1 MGLME
6 GGILMDIIIESFEQ
20 FYKKVLQFLPNFLAS
35 LLILIIGIILGR
47 ILNKIFLRIFRAI
60 GLDKFSEKS
69 GVIDLIRKGG
79 IKDSVSVLLSKVVR
93 WITITIFAI
102 IALRALEMPFVE
114 SLFEKFLLYL
124 PNVFVAA
131 IILLFGYLLGNFFGR
146 AALIASV
153 NAGIKIAG
161 IIGRF
166 VKFTVF
172 LLAATMA
179 LEQLGIGKE
188 TIVIAFA
195 IIFGG
200 VVLALAIALGLGGR
214 DTAKEYIEK
223 KLKGEEE
230 EEKKDEISHL

>member
-1 MGLME
+1 M
-6 GGILMDIIIESFEQ
+6 GILQSIIIEPFEQ
-20 FYKKVLQFLPNFLAS
+20 FYNNVLQFLPNFLTS
-35 LLILIIGIILGR
+35 LLILAIGLIFAR
-47 ILNKIFLRIFRAI
+47 ILNTVFLRIFRAI
-60 GLDKFSEKS
+60 GLDKFSERS

-79 IKDSVSVLLSKVVR
+79 IKDSLSVILSRAVR
-93 WITITIFAI
+93 WVTVIIFAI
-102 IALRALEMPFVE
+102 IALRALEIPTVE
-114 SLFEKFLLYL
+114 NLFEKFLLYL
-124 PNVFVAA
+124 PNVFIAA

-161 IIGRF
+161 IIGKF
-166 VKFTVF
+166 VKLTVF
-172 LLAATMA
+172 LLSSTMA

-200 VVLALAIALGLGGR
+200 IVLALSIAFGLGGR

-223 KLKGEEE
+223 KLKGDSE

>member
-1 MGLME
+1 
-6 GGILMDIIIESFEQ
+6 MDIIVESFEQ
-20 FYKKVLQFLPNFLAS
+20 FYKNVLQFLPNFLAF

-47 ILNKIFLRIFRAI
+47 ILNALFLKIFRAI
-60 GLDKFSEKS
+60 GLDKLSEKS
-69 GVIDLIRKGG
+69 GVMDLIRKGG
-79 IKDSVSVLLSKVVR
+79 IKDSVSVLLAKIVR
-93 WITITIFAI
+93 WVTVIIFAI
-102 IALRALEMPFVE
+102 IALRALELPTIE
-114 SLFEKFLLYL
+114 GLFEKFLLYL

-131 IILLFGYLLGNFFGR
+131 VILLFGYLLGNFFGR

-153 NAGIKIAG
+153 NAGIRIAG
-161 IIGRF
+161 VIGRF

-200 VVLALAIALGLGGR
+200 IVLALAIALGLGGKE
-214 DTAKEYIEK
+214 TAREYIEK
-223 KLKGEEE
+223 KLKGEDE

>member
-1 MGLME
+1 MDT
-6 GGILMDIIIESFEQ
+6 ILQKIIFEPFNNFFESI
-20 FYKKVLQFLPNFLAS
+20 VRFLPNFLAF
-35 LLILIIGIILGR
+35 LLILVIGIILGR
-47 ILNKIFLRIFRAI
+47 VLNALFLRIFRAV
-60 GLDKFSEKS
+60 GLDKLSEKS
-69 GVIDLIRKGG
+69 GAMDLIRKGG
-79 IKDSVSVLLSKVVR
+79 IKDSVSVLLAKIMR
-93 WITITIFAI
+93 WVTVIIFAI
-102 IALRALEMPFVE
+102 IALRALELPTIE
-114 SLFEKFLLYL
+114 GLFEKFLLYL

-131 IILLFGYLLGNFFGR
+131 VILLFGYLLGNFFGR

-153 NAGIKIAG
+153 NAGIRIAG
-161 IIGRF
+161 VIGRF

>member
-1 MGLME
+1 M
-6 GGILMDIIIESFEQ
+6 GILQSMIIEPFEQ
-20 FYKKVLQFLPNFLAS
+20 FYNNILQFLPNFLTS
-35 LLILIIGIILGR
+35 LLILVIGLILGR
-47 ILNKIFLRIFRAI
+47 VLNTIFLRIFRAI
-60 GLDKFSEKS
+60 GLDKLSERS
-69 GVIDLIRKGG
+69 GVVDLIRKGG
-79 IKDSVSVLLSKVVR
+79 IKDSVSVLLARSVR
-93 WITITIFAI
+93 WIIVIIFAI
-102 IALRALEMPFVE
+102 IALRALEIPTIE
-114 SLFEKFLLYL
+114 GLFERFLLYL

-161 IIGRF
+161 VIGKF

-172 LLAATMA
+172 LLASTMA

-200 VVLALAIALGLGGR
+200 VVLALSIAFGLGGQ
-214 DTAKEYIEK
+214 DTARQYIERK
-223 KLKGEEE
+223 IKGGTE

>member
-6 GGILMDIIIESFEQ
+6 GGILMDIIVDSFEQ
-20 FYKKVLQFLPNFLAS
+20 FYENVLQFLPNFLAF

-47 ILNKIFLRIFRAI
+47 ILNALFLRIFRAV
-60 GLDKFSEKS
+60 GLDKLSEKS
-69 GVIDLIRKGG
+69 GVMDLIRKGG
-79 IKDSVSVLLSKVVR
+79 IKDSVSVLLAKIVR
-93 WITITIFAI
+93 WVTVIIFAI
-102 IALRALEMPFVE
+102 IALRALELPTIE
-114 SLFEKFLLYL
+114 GLFEKFLLYL

-131 IILLFGYLLGNFFGR
+131 VILLFGYLLGNFFGR

-153 NAGIKIAG
+153 NAGIRIAG
-161 IIGRF
+161 VIGRF

-200 VVLALAIALGLGGR
+200 VVLALALALGLGGKE
-214 DTAKEYIEK
+214 TAREYIEK

>member
-6 GGILMDIIIESFEQ
+6 GGILMDIIIASFEQ
-20 FYKKVLQFLPNFLAS
+20 FYKNVLHFLPNFLAF

-47 ILNKIFLRIFRAI
+47 VFHALFLRIFRAV
-60 GLDKFSEKS
+60 GLDRFSEKS
-69 GVIDLIRKGG
+69 GVLDLIRKGG
-79 IKDSVSVLLSKVVR
+79 IKDSVSVLLAKLVR
-93 WITITIFAI
+93 WVTVIIFAI
-102 IALRALEMPFVE
+102 IALRALELPTIE
-114 SLFEKFLLYL
+114 GLFEKFLLYL
-124 PNVFVAA
+124 PNVFIAA
-131 IILLFGYLLGNFFGR
+131 VILLFGYLLGNFFGR

-153 NAGIKIAG
+153 NAGIRIAG
-161 IIGRF
+161 AIGRF

-179 LEQLGIGKE
+179 LEQLGIGEE

-200 VVLALAIALGLGGR
+200 VVLALAIALGLGGK
-214 DTAKEYIEK
+214 DTAKEYIEN

>member
-1 MGLME
+1 
-6 GGILMDIIIESFEQ
+6 MDTFLQKIIIEPINRFTESI
-20 FYKKVLQFLPNFLAS
+20 LQYLPNFLTF

-47 ILNKIFLRIFRAI
+47 ILNTIFLKIFRAI

-69 GVIDLIRKGG
+69 GVVDLIRKGG
-79 IKDSVSVLLSKVVR
+79 IKDSVSVLLSKVFR
-93 WITITIFAI
+93 WITFIVFAI
-102 IALRALEMPFVE
+102 IALRALDMPLVD

-124 PNVFVAA
+124 PNVFIAV
-131 IILLFGYLLGNFFGR
+131 IILLFGHLMGNFFGR

-161 IIGRF
+161 LIGKF

-172 LLAATMA
+172 ILAATMA

-214 DTAKEYIEK
+214 DTAKDYIEK
-223 KLKGEEE
+223 KLKGEGE

>member
-1 MGLME
+1 M
-6 GGILMDIIIESFEQ
+6 GILQSIIIEPFEQ
-20 FYKKVLQFLPNFLAS
+20 FYNNILQFLPNFLTS
-35 LLILIIGIILGR
+35 LLILVIGIILGR
-47 ILNKIFLRIFRAI
+47 VLNSIFLRIFRAI
-60 GLDKFSEKS
+60 GLDKFSERS
-69 GVIDLIRKGG
+69 GVVDLIRKGG
-79 IKDSVSVLLSKVVR
+79 IKDAVSVLLAKAVR
-93 WITITIFAI
+93 WITVIIFAI
-102 IALRALEMPFVE
+102 IALRALEIPTIE
-114 SLFEKFLLYL
+114 GLFERFLLYL

-131 IILLFGYLLGNFFGR
+131 TILLFGYLLGNFLGR

-161 IIGRF
+161 VIGKF

-200 VVLALAIALGLGGR
+200 IVLALSIAFGLGGKE
-214 DTAKEYIEK
+214 TAKQYIEK
-223 KLKGEEE
+223 KLKGETG

>member
-1 MGLME
+1 
-6 GGILMDIIIESFEQ
+6 MDIIIESFEQ
-20 FYKKVLQFLPNFLAS
+20 FYRNVLQFLPNFLAF

-47 ILNKIFLRIFRAI
+47 VLNTLFLRIFKAV

-79 IKDSVSVLLSKVVR
+79 IKDSVSVLLAKLVR
-93 WITITIFAI
+93 WITIIVFAI
-102 IALRALEMPFVE
+102 IALRALELPTIE
-114 SLFEKFLLYL
+114 GIFEKFLLYL

-131 IILLFGYLLGNFFGR
+131 VILLFGYLLGNFFGR

-161 IIGRF
+161 LIGKF

-172 LLAATMA
+172 ILAATMS

-200 VVLALAIALGLGGR
+200 VVFALAIALGLGGK

>member
-1 MGLME
+1 M
-6 GGILMDIIIESFEQ
+6 GILQSIIIEPFEQ
-20 FYKKVLQFLPNFLAS
+20 FYKNVLQFLPNFLTS
-35 LLILIIGIILGR
+35 LLILVIGIILGR
-47 ILNKIFLRIFRAI
+47 VLNTIFLRIFRAI
-60 GLDKFSEKS
+60 GLDKFSERS
-69 GVIDLIRKGG
+69 GVVDLIRKGG
-79 IKDSVSVLLSKVVR
+79 IKDSVSALLAKAVR
-93 WITITIFAI
+93 WITVIIFAI
-102 IALRALEMPFVE
+102 IALRALEIPTIE
-114 SLFEKFLLYL
+114 GLFEKFLLYL

-131 IILLFGYLLGNFFGR
+131 TILLFGYLLGNFFGR

-161 IIGRF
+161 VIGKF

-200 VVLALAIALGLGGR
+200 VVLALAIAFGLGGK
-214 DTAKEYIEK
+214 DTAKQYIEK
-223 KLKGEEE
+223 KIKGETE

>member
-1 MGLME
+1 
-6 GGILMDIIIESFEQ
+6 MDTFLQKVITEPFKSFL
-20 FYKKVLQFLPNFLAS
+20 KTILQFLPNFLTS
-35 LLILIIGIILGR
+35 LLILVIGIILGR
-47 ILNKIFLRIFRAI
+47 VLNSIFLRIFRAI
-60 GLDKFSEKS
+60 GLDKFSERS
-69 GVIDLIRKGG
+69 GVVDLIRKGG
-79 IKDSVSVLLSKVVR
+79 IKDAVSVLLAKAVR
-93 WITITIFAI
+93 WITVIIFAI
-102 IALRALEMPFVE
+102 IALRALEIPTIE
-114 SLFEKFLLYL
+114 GLFERFLLYL

-131 IILLFGYLLGNFFGR
+131 TILLFGYLLGNFLGR

-161 IIGRF
+161 VIGKF

-200 VVLALAIALGLGGR
+200 IVLALSIAFGLGGKE
-214 DTAKEYIEK
+214 TAKQYIEK
-223 KLKGEEE
+223 KLKGETG

>member
-1 MGLME
+1 ME
-6 GGILMDIIIESFEQ
+6 IFLQNVIIEPFESF
-20 FYKKVLQFLPNFLAS
+20 FKSILQFLPNLLAF

-47 ILNKIFLRIFRAI
+47 VLNALFLRIFRAI
-60 GLDKFSEKS
+60 GLDKFAEKS
-69 GVIDLIRKGG
+69 GVVDLIRKGG
-79 IKDSVSVLLSKVVR
+79 IKDSVSVLLAKLVR
-93 WITITIFAI
+93 WVTVIIFAI
-102 IALRALEMPFVE
+102 IALRALEIPTIE
-114 SLFEKFLLYL
+114 GLFAKFLLYL
-124 PNVFVAA
+124 PNVFISAV
-131 IILLFGYLLGNFFGR
+131 ILLFGYLLGNFFGR

-153 NAGIKIAG
+153 NAGIRVAG
-161 IIGRF
+161 VIGRF

-200 VVLALAIALGLGGR
+200 VVLALALALGLGGR

-230 EEKKDEISHL
+230 EEEKKDEISHL